1 MEPDQH
7 HRAKDRQEEGIGM
20 RYENIPQELRILN
33 QWVCAN
39 EGSKVPMQANRPYP
53 ASSTNPATWASFED
67 ALWAVEHGY
76 YDYLGFVFNDN
87 GIVGIDLD
95 DALYE
100 VEYTLLGLTE
110 PQACKNLSE
119 NAEEIVRLCRS
130 YTEISKS
137 GTGVHIFVKGDIP
150 FKGKNNLAG
159 IEMYKTARFFIMTGE
174 PVVFG
179 SVVDNQSALDQI
191 VNKYFPE
198 TRERKSTTVTPR
210 IYNPEW
216 DNPKGSKRVKV
227 RPNYPVIP
235 DGCRNI
241 CLTSLAGMMHSI
253 GYTKGQI
260 YQELQYAN
268 NTACKPPLLDSE
280 LRTICNSVTRYQR

>member
-1 MEPDQH
+1 MYD
-7 HRAKDRQEEGIGM
+7 
-20 RYENIPQELRILN
+20 NIPQELRDLN

-39 EGSKVPMQANRPYP
+39 DCSKVPMQATCDRP

-67 ALWAVEHGY
+67 ALWAVENGY

-87 GIVGIDLD
+87 GIVGIDID
-95 DALYE
+95 DGYDD
-100 VEYTLLGLTE
+100 
-110 PQACKNLSE
+110 N
-119 NAEEIVRLCRS
+119 NAVSQITTDVIGKCRS
-130 YTEISKS
+130 YTEVSKS
-137 GTGVHIFVKGDIP
+137 GRGFHIFVKGDIP

-159 IEMYKTARFFIMTGE
+159 VEIYKTARFFIMTGNVAVPWRNIE
-174 PVVFG
+174 E
-179 SVVDNQSALDQI
+179 NQDALDQI
-191 VNKYFPE
+191 VEKYFPE
-198 TRERKSTTVTPR
+198 TRESKTTTVTPR

-216 DNPKGSKRVKV
+216 DHSKGSKRVKV

-260 YQELQYAN
+260 YRELQYAN
-268 NTACKPPLLDSE
+268 NTACNPPLLDGE
-280 LRTICNSVTRYQR
+280 LRTICNSVTRYRR

>member
-1 MEPDQH
+1 
-7 HRAKDRQEEGIGM
+7 M
-20 RYENIPQELRILN
+20 RYDNIPQELRVLK

-39 EGSKVPMQANRPYP
+39 ENSKVPMQATCDRP

-67 ALWAVEHGY
+67 AVWAVENGY
-76 YDYLGFVFNDN
+76 YDYIGFVFNDN

-95 DALYE
+95 DSLKYGYVSPLA
-100 VEYTLLGLTE
+100 TD
-110 PQACKNLSE
+110 
-119 NAEEIVRLCRS
+119 IFDLCHS
-130 YTEISKS
+130 YTEVSKS
-137 GTGVHIFVKGDIP
+137 RTGLHIFVKGDIP

-159 IEMYKTARFFIMTGE
+159 VEIYKTARFFIMTGDMCE
-174 PVVFG
+174 FPDIVY
-179 SVVDNQSALDQI
+179 NQSALDI
-191 VNKYFPE
+191 VVEKYFPE
-198 TRERKSTTVTPR
+198 TRERKTTTVTPR

-216 DNPKGSKRVKV
+216 DSPKGSKRVRI

-260 YQELQYAN
+260 YRELQYAN
-268 NTACKPPLLDSE
+268 NTACKPPLLDGE

>member
-1 MEPDQH
+1 
-7 HRAKDRQEEGIGM
+7 M
-20 RYENIPQELRILN
+20 RYDNIPQELRVLN

-39 EGSKVPMQANRPYP
+39 ENSKVPMQAIGYLP
-53 ASSTNPATWASFED
+53 ASSTDPATWASFED

-76 YDYLGFVFNDN
+76 YQYLGFVFNDN

-95 DALYE
+95 DAFTANMTPI
-100 VEYTLLGLTE
+100 VEDICEQCDGTYME
-110 PQACKNLSE
+110 
-119 NAEEIVRLCRS
+119 
-130 YTEISKS
+130 YSKS
-137 GTGVHIFVKGDIP
+137 GEGLHLFVKGDIP

-159 IEMYKTARFFIMTGE
+159 VEMYKTARFFIMTGDAL
-174 PVVFG
+174 PHDG
-179 SVVDNQSALDQI
+179 ICYKQNALDYI
-191 VNKYFPE
+191 VDKYFPE
-198 TRERKSTTVTPR
+198 TRERKTTTVTPR

-216 DNPKGSKRVKV
+216 DSPKGSKRVRI

-260 YQELQYAN
+260 YRELQYAN
-268 NTACKPPLLDSE
+268 NTACSPPLLDAE
-280 LRTICNSVTRYQR
+280 LRTICNSVTRYRR

>member
-1 MEPDQH
+1 
-7 HRAKDRQEEGIGM
+7 M
-20 RYENIPQELRILN
+20 RYDNIPEELRGLN

-39 EGSKVPMQANRPYP
+39 DDSKVPMQANRPYA

-76 YDYLGFVFNDN
+76 YDHLGFVFNDN

-95 DALYE
+95 DAFDDMGASPTVNDILRECYGTY
-100 VEYTLLGLTE
+100 VEY
-110 PQACKNLSE
+110 
-119 NAEEIVRLCRS
+119 
-130 YTEISKS
+130 SKS
-137 GTGVHIFVKGDIP
+137 GDGLHLFVKGDIP

-159 IEMYKTARFFIMTGE
+159 VEIYKTGRFFIMTGNR
-174 PVVFG
+174 FG
-179 SVVDNQSALDQI
+179 TAMCIKENQAALDHI
-191 VNKYFPE
+191 VEKYFPE
-198 TRERKSTTVTPR
+198 IRESKTTKVAPR

-216 DNPKGSKRVKV
+216 ECPKGSKRVKV
-227 RPNYPVIP
+227 KPHYPTIP

-260 YQELQYAN
+260 YRELQYAN
-268 NTACKPPLLDSE
+268 STACKPPLCDGE
-280 LRTICNSVTRYQR
+280 LRAICNSVTRYRR